1 MQIKDILLSSIIITN
16 IMLSAPNDTLNKSIG
31 TGRVLMEMMNHSS
44 NNLNMFA
51 AVYVKG
57 VASGLFYNS
66 VIVDWMADANPDFKR
81 QVKRGALLQTPQ
93 PVDWLEISDVVYQF
107 MLNHPEVLEL
117 PSVLLIEN
125 ALHDVYGGIDDDDDE

>member
-1 MQIKDILLSSIIITN
+1 MTINGIVISSIIITN
-16 IMLSAPNDTLNKSIG
+16 IMLSAPNDTENQSIG
-31 TGRVLMEMMNHSS
+31 TGRVLLEMMNHSS

-66 VIVDWMADANPDFKR
+66 FIVDWMADANPEFKQ

-93 PVDWLEISDVVYQF
+93 PVDWIEISDVVYQF

-117 PSVLLIEN
+117 SSVLLIEN
-125 ALHDVYGGIDDDDDE
+125 ALHDVYGGIDDEDE

>member
-1 MQIKDILLSSIIITN
+1 MQIKDFLPSSIVIAN

-66 VIVDWMADANPDFKR
+66 FIVDWMADANPEFKR

-117 PSVLLIEN
+117 PSVMLIEN
-125 ALHDVYGGIDDDDDE
+125 ALHDVYGGIDDEDE

>member
-1 MQIKDILLSSIIITN
+1 MQIKDFLLSSIVIAN

-31 TGRVLMEMMNHSS
+31 TGRVLLEMMNHSS

-51 AVYVKG
+51 AVYIKG

-66 VIVDWMADANPDFKR
+66 FIVDWMADANPEFKQ

-93 PVDWLEISDVVYQF
+93 PVDWIEISDVVYQF

-125 ALHDVYGGIDDDDDE
+125 ALHQVYGGIQDEDE